1 MLIKKY
7 VADTESNAIMMAR
20 EEMGSE
26 AVVMNIKKTEP
37 KGIMKLF
44 KKGTVEITAA
54 VDDSF
59 EKQKAETKKNE
70 KRTNQKNGSLA
81 PNSRTL
87 DALEKAM
94 LNGELD
100 IHSKDNPVFNT
111 KEKSRKDAPVSELE
125 TFIEDRIKE
134 EVGREKE
141 TVNKKDKMTERMSA
155 CKKLIETQLKE
166 AEVADKYVEELLD
179 DVEDMFVAEN
189 TINSILACLYQKIIL
204 KLGQPNLIYT
214 EKEHPKFYFFIGA
227 TGVGKTTTIAK
238 IVSDLKLNKKAKVAL
253 VTADTYRIAAVE
265 QLKTYAEILDIPV
278 KVVYSPEEMEQIV
291 DELEEFEYVLVDT
304 AGRSH
309 LNGEQKS
316 ELIDL
321 LNTVDDKD
329 IYLTLSV
336 TTKYKDLLDIAK
348 MYKEITDY
356 SIIFTKLDETKCIG
370 NIYNLRQETGA
381 SLSYITTGQNVP
393 DDIEKLDTQ
402 YIAKKL
408 LGGNDDGSGRE
419 S

>member
-20 EEMGSE
+20 EELGSE

-54 VDDSF
+54 VDESF
-59 EKQKAETKKNE
+59 EKQKTETKKTE
-70 KRTNQKNGSLA
+70 TKNTSLT
-81 PNSRTL
+81 PNSKTL
-87 DALEKAM
+87 EALEKAM

-100 IHSKDNPVFNT
+100 VKT
-111 KEKSRKDAPVSELE
+111 KERQAPEVKKANPKAMPVNELE
-125 TFIEDRIKE
+125 TFFEDRIKE
-134 EVGREKE
+134 ETIKE
-141 TVNKKDKMTERMSA
+141 SEADNKKEKMSERMSA
-155 CKKLIETQLKE
+155 CKKLIRTQLKE
-166 AEVADKYVEELLD
+166 AEVAEKYVDELLA
-179 DVEDMFVAEN
+179 DVDDMFVAEN
-189 TINSILACLYQKIIL
+189 TINAILACLYQKIIL
-204 KLGQPNLIYT
+204 KLGQPKLIYS

-238 IVSDLKLNKKAKVAL
+238 IVSDLRLNKKAKVAL

-265 QLKTYAEILDIPV
+265 QLKTYAGILDVPV
-278 KVVYSPEEMEQIV
+278 KVVYSAEEMEEAV
-291 DELEEFEYVLVDT
+291 EELDEFEYVLVDT

-309 LNGEQKS
+309 LNEEQKN
-316 ELIDL
+316 ELIEL
-321 LNTVDDKD
+321 LDSVEDKD

-348 MYKEITDY
+348 MYKDITDY

-370 NIYNLRQETGA
+370 NIYNIRQETGA